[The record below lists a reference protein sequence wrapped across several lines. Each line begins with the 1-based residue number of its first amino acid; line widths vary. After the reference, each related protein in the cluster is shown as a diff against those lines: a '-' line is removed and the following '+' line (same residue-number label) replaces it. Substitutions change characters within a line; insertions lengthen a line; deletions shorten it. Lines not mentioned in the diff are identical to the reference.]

1 MNEGKNKNKKN
12 NFWADKK
19 QKSKIVKGYD
29 TKVLTKKNNSE
40 INDNKELVY
49 SGIIISNV
57 GNNFEVMLMNEDFTI
72 KRNTIFFCKITG
84 AVVTHNT
91 NSKSDSNLVV
101 VGDKVLFERM
111 PSKNDIETFEGV
123 IKEILL
129 RKKFLSRKAAGK
141 GSKEQILASNISNVI
156 VFMSADSPPYNK
168 RLLDRYLIVAEQN
181 LLNVIIVINKV
192 DLFPKKL
199 FEFDFDIYK
208 KLGYDLYYISLK
220 NKKYKNIIERL
231 KTKITNDFVDYT
243 VITGPSGVGKSS
255 FINYILEDELQ
266 DTNEISVFH
275 QKGIHTTSS
284 SKLFLFENN
293 SGIIDSPGIREFG
306 LWQFDTNEIRLYFHE
321 FDEFAQ
327 NCKYYG
333 CTHNHEPSCAVKEAL
348 ENELIDSERYQSYI
362 NLLIKPHDLK

>member
-1 MNEGKNKNKKN
+1 MKEEKNKKN
-12 NFWADKK
+12 NFWAEKK

-29 TKVLTKKNNSE
+29 TKILTKKFNSE
-40 INDNKELVY
+40 NTFNKELVY

-57 GNNFEVMLMNEDFTI
+57 GNNFEVMLMSKDFTI
-72 KRNTIFFCKITG
+72 KQDIVYFCKITG
-84 AVVTHNT
+84 AVKTHNT
-91 NSKSDSNLVV
+91 NSKSDTNLIV
-101 VGDKVLFERM
+101 VGDKVLFEIL

-141 GSKEQILASNISNVI
+141 LNKEQILASNISNVI

-168 RLLDRYLIVAEQN
+168 RLLDRYLITAEQN

-199 FEFDFDIYK
+199 FEFDFKAYK
-208 KLGYDLYYISLK
+208 KLGYEIFYISLI
-220 NKKYKNIIERL
+220 NKKYKNIIEKL
-231 KTKITNDFVDYT
+231 KTKIVNDFEDYT
-243 VITGPSGVGKSS
+243 IITGPSGVGKSS
-255 FINYILEDELQ
+255 FINYILDDDLQ
-266 DTNEISVFH
+266 DTNEISDFH

-306 LWQFDTNEIRLYFHE
+306 LWQFDANEIRLYFHE
-321 FDEFAQ
+321 FDKFAV

-333 CTHNHEPSCAVKEAL
+333 CTHNHEPYCAVKDAL
-348 ENELIDSERYQSYI
+348 EKDLIDAERYQSYI
-362 NLLIKPHDLK
+362 NLLIKPNDLK